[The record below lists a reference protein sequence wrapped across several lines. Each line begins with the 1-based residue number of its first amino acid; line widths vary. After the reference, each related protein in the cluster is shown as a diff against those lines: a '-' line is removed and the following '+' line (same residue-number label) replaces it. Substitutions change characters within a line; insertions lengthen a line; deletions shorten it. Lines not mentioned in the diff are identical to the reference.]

1 MQESALTRWISPG
14 VTRKFVFLN
23 FLLFILALTLT
34 GIAMFAITLVSGVR
48 AYVAGEGLYAKYQ
61 KDAVFYLRRY
71 TLGGNESDYKKFSEA
86 IEIPLADGNARR
98 ALDKPRPDRDNA
110 AQFFGAAQNAPE
122 DVPSLVKLFL
132 RFRHL
137 GFVDAAIKIWAQ
149 ADELTD
155 QLADLGRKSHGRI
168 AGERMSTRERADL
181 IARIDQIN
189 ERLIILENDFS
200 QTLSEGSRWISNAVY
215 KALLLADL
223 VLLIV
228 GFVLSALLGRSV
240 VKEIDGISSAVGR
253 IAQGDLSS
261 RCAVEGSDEFVRLA
275 EGVNQMASSIEHAQ
289 RELKHA
295 RDNAL
300 QASRVKSEFLANM
313 SHEIRTPLNVVLGYT
328 DVLADEVDATDNDD
342 MKEHLDAI
350 RRAGRRLNRTIQG
363 ILDFSKIE
371 ARAFELR
378 PQSVKLATMLERH
391 VEDLRIL
398 AEQKGLRLRCVIED
412 PKATVLFDEYCLS
425 GALTNLLQN
434 AIKFTEQ
441 GSITAKLYRGGDRN
455 LKISVTDTG
464 IGIEPGYLTRIF
476 EPFSQEESGYTRRF
490 EGNGLGLALTR
501 SYLQLNGANISVQ
514 SQKGQGSIFIISFSP
529 ESELR
534 LNAPSVPEPKLA
546 NGNGNGVAPPPAI
559 RRPTILVVEDDP
571 DNQVLI
577 RTILK
582 KNYEVKM
589 ASSADEARK
598 ELGTAGTQIEVILM
612 DWSLKG
618 DEDGVTLTRNLRLDE
633 RWRKTPVVALTAH
646 ASAEDRKLA
655 KATGFDAFLGKPV
668 DRDELFRTLDLLVH

>member
-1 MQESALTRWISPG
+1 MRESALTRWISPG
-14 VTRKFVFLN
+14 ITRKFVFLN
-23 FLLFILALTLT
+23 FLLFALAVTLT
-34 GIAMFAITLVSGVR
+34 VLTIFAITIISGVR

-61 KDAVFYLRRY
+61 KDSVFYLRRY
-71 TLGGNESDYKKFSEA
+71 VQTGHEPDYRRFSDGIQVPLG
-86 IEIPLADGNARR
+86 DGEARR
-98 ALDKPRPDRDNA
+98 ALDRPAPDREDA
-110 AQFFGAAQNAPE
+110 VRSFRVAQNAAD
-122 DVPSLVKLFL
+122 DVPAMVKLFL

-137 GFVDAAIKIWAQ
+137 SFVDAAIRIWGE
-149 ADELTD
+149 ADKLTD
-155 QLADLGRKSHGRI
+155 QLSDLGRRAHERVTSGSISPRERDDFIGRI
-168 AGERMSTRERADL
+168 DDL
-181 IARIDQIN
+181 N
-189 ERLIILENDFS
+189 ERLIVLENNFS
-200 QTLSEGSRWISNAVY
+200 RTLSEGSRWISGVVF

-223 VLLIV
+223 VLLVV
-228 GFVLSALLGRSV
+228 GFAASTMLGRSV
-240 VKEIDGISSAVGR
+240 VNEIGEISAAVGR
-253 IAQGDLSS
+253 IAQGDLST
-261 RCAVEGSDEFVRLA
+261 RCTVEGSDEFVHLA
-275 EGVNQMASSIEHAQ
+275 EGVNQMASSIENAQ
-289 RELKHA
+289 RELKLA

-328 DVLADEVDATDNDD
+328 DVLADEIDAQENEE

-378 PQSVKLATMLERH
+378 PQSVKLGTMLERH
-391 VEDLRIL
+391 VDDIRIL
-398 AEQKGLRLRCVIED
+398 AEQKNLRLRCVIED

-434 AIKFTEQ
+434 AIKFTEE
-441 GSITAKLYRGGDRN
+441 GSVTAKLYRGSDRN
-455 LKISVTDTG
+455 LKISVIDTG
-464 IGIEPGYLTRIF
+464 IGIEPGYLARIF

-501 SYLQLNGANISVQ
+501 SYLQLNSATISVQ
-514 SQKGQGSIFIISFSP
+514 SQKGQGSTFTISFPP

-534 LNAPSVPEPKLA
+534 LTAPNPVEHEMAAHEMPR
-546 NGNGNGVAPPPAI
+546 PAAA
-559 RRPTILVVEDDP
+559 RRPCILVVEDDP

-582 KNYEVKM
+582 KTYDVRL
-589 ASSADEARK
+589 ASSADEARR
-598 ELGTAGTQIEVILM
+598 ELGAGDGPPIELILM

-618 DEDGVTLTRNLRLDE
+618 EEDGVTLTRNLRMDE
-633 RWRKTPVVALTAH
+633 RYKKTPVVALTAH

>member
-1 MQESALTRWISPG
+1 MC
-14 VTRKFVFLN
+14 LN

-34 GIAMFAITLVSGVR
+34 ALTMFAITIVSGVR

-61 KDAVFYLRRY
+61 KDSVFYLRRY
-71 TLGGNESDYKKFSEA
+71 IQTAAESDYKKFSEA
-86 IEIPLADGNARR
+86 ILVPLGDGNARR
-98 ALDKPRPDRDNA
+98 ALDKRSPDRPNA
-110 AQFFGAAQNAPE
+110 ARFFRAGQNSPD

-137 GFVDAAIKIWAQ
+137 SFMNVAIRIWGQ

-155 QLADLGRKSHGRI
+155 QLADLGRKAHAKI
-168 AGERMSTRERADL
+168 AGDRITPRERSDL
-181 IARIDQIN
+181 IARVDLLN
-189 ERLIILENDFS
+189 ERLIVLENDFS
-200 QTLSEGSRWISNAVY
+200 QILGEGSRWVSHVVLEVLLVADLI
-215 KALLLADL
+215 LLLA
-223 VLLIV
+223 
-228 GFVLSALLGRSV
+228 GFVLSMLLGRSV
-240 VKEIDGISSAVGR
+240 VGEIDEISFAVR
-253 IAQGDLSS
+253 KIAQGDFSA
-261 RCAVEGSDEFVRLA
+261 RCAVKGSEEFVHLA
-275 EGVNQMASSIEHAQ
+275 EGVNQMASSIEHSQ

-328 DVLADEVDATDNDD
+328 DVLADEIDAQDNED

-378 PQSVKLATMLERH
+378 PQSVKLSTMLERH
-391 VEDLRIL
+391 VEDIRIL
-398 AEQKGLRLRCVIED
+398 AEQKNLRLRCVVED

-434 AIKFTEQ
+434 AIKFTQE
-441 GSITAKLYRGGDRN
+441 GSVTARLYRGLDRN

-464 IGIEPGYLTRIF
+464 IGIEPGYLARIF

-501 SYLQLNGANISVQ
+501 SYLQLNGAHISVQ
-514 SQKGQGSIFIISFSP
+514 SQKGQGSQFIISFAP

-534 LNAPSVPEPKLA
+534 LTSPNGVEAKA
-546 NGNGNGVAPPPAI
+546 ATNGNGIAPTPAI
-559 RRPTILVVEDDP
+559 RRPCILVVEDDP

-582 KNYEVKM
+582 KNYDVKL
-589 ASSADEARK
+589 ASSADEARR
-598 ELGTAGTQIEVILM
+598 ELDAAGKQIEAILM

-633 RWRKTPVVALTAH
+633 RYRKTPVVALTAH

>member
-1 MQESALTRWISPG
+1 MQGSALTRWISAG
-14 VTRKFVFLN
+14 ITRKFVFLN

-34 GIAMFAITLVSGVR
+34 GLTIFAITIVSGVR

-71 TLGGNESDYKKFSEA
+71 VQTADEPDYKKFSEA
-86 IEIPLADGNARR
+86 ILVPLGDGNARR
-98 ALDKPRPDRDNA
+98 ALDKHSPDRSNA
-110 AQFFGAAQNAPE
+110 ARFFQAGQNAPD

-137 GFVDAAIKIWAQ
+137 SFMDVAIRIWGQ

-155 QLADLGRKSHGRI
+155 QLADLGRKAHTKLANDRI
-168 AGERMSTRERADL
+168 SPRERAEL
-181 IARIDQIN
+181 IGRIDLLN
-189 ERLIILENDFS
+189 ERLIVLENNFS
-200 QTLSEGSRWISNAVY
+200 QTLGEGSRWVSRVIF

-223 VLLIV
+223 ILLLAGI
-228 GFVLSALLGRSV
+228 VLSMLLGRSV
-240 VKEIDGISSAVGR
+240 VKEIDGISSAVRR
-253 IAQGDLSS
+253 IAQGDLST
-261 RCAVEGSDEFVRLA
+261 RCTVEGSEEFVHLA
-275 EGVNQMASSIEHAQ
+275 EGVNQMASSIEHSQ

-328 DVLADEVDATDNDD
+328 DVLADEIDAQDNED

-378 PQSVKLATMLERH
+378 PQSVKLATVLERH
-391 VEDLRIL
+391 VEDIRIL
-398 AEQKGLRLRCVIED
+398 AEQKNLRIRCVIDD

-434 AIKFTEQ
+434 AIKFTQE
-441 GSITAKLYRGGDRN
+441 GSVTAKLYRGPDRN
-455 LKISVTDTG
+455 LKISVIDTG
-464 IGIEPGYLTRIF
+464 IGIEPGYLMRIF

-501 SYLQLNGANISVQ
+501 SYLQLNGAAITVQ
-514 SQKGQGSIFIISFSP
+514 SQKGQGSQFTVTFAP

-534 LNAPSVPEPKLA
+534 LTPNVPEPKA
-546 NGNGNGVAPPPAI
+546 TNGTAVPAPTI
-559 RRPTILVVEDDP
+559 RRPCILVVEDDP

-582 KNYEVKM
+582 KNYEVKL

-598 ELGTAGTQIEVILM
+598 ELDLSGKQIELILM

-633 RWRKTPVVALTAH
+633 RYRKTPVVALTAH

>member
-1 MQESALTRWISPG
+1 
-14 VTRKFVFLN
+14 VFLN

-34 GIAMFAITLVSGVR
+34 ALTMFALTIVSGVR

-71 TLGGNESDYKKFSEA
+71 IQTAEESDYKKFSEA
-86 IEIPLADGNARR
+86 ILVPLGDGNARR
-98 ALDKPRPDRDNA
+98 ALEKRSPDRDNA
-110 AQFFGAAQNAPE
+110 ARFFRAGQNSPD
-122 DVPSLVKLFL
+122 DVPALVKLFL

-137 GFVDAAIKIWAQ
+137 SFMNAAIQIWGQ

-155 QLADLGRKSHGRI
+155 QLADLGRKAHAKI
-168 AGERMSTRERADL
+168 AGDRVTPRERADL
-181 IARIDQIN
+181 IAHIDLLN
-189 ERLIILENDFS
+189 ERLIVLENNFS
-200 QTLSEGSRWISNAVY
+200 LILGEGSRWVSHVVL
-215 KALLLADL
+215 KALLATDLILLLA
-223 VLLIV
+223 
-228 GFVLSALLGRSV
+228 GFALSMLLGRSV
-240 VKEIDGISSAVGR
+240 VGEIDEISSAVR
-253 IAQGDLSS
+253 KIAQGDFSA
-261 RCAVEGSDEFVRLA
+261 RCKVEGSEEFVNLA
-275 EGVNQMASSIEHAQ
+275 GGVNQMASSIEHSQ

-328 DVLADEVDATDNDD
+328 DVLADEIDAQDNED

-378 PQSVKLATMLERH
+378 PQSVKLSNMLERH
-391 VEDLRIL
+391 VEDMRIL
-398 AEQKGLRLRCVIED
+398 AEQKNLRLRCVVED

-434 AIKFTEQ
+434 AIKFTQE
-441 GSITAKLYRGGDRN
+441 GSVTARLYRGVDRN
-455 LKISVTDTG
+455 LKLSVTDTG
-464 IGIEPGYLTRIF
+464 IGIEPGYLARIF

-514 SQKGQGSIFIISFSP
+514 SQKGQGSQFTISFAP

-534 LNAPSVPEPKLA
+534 LTSPNGAEPKA
-546 NGNGNGVAPPPAI
+546 AVNGNGAVPAPGI
-559 RRPTILVVEDDP
+559 RRPCILVVEDDP

-582 KNYEVKM
+582 KNYEVKL

-598 ELGTAGTQIEVILM
+598 ELDTAGKHIELILM

-633 RWRKTPVVALTAH
+633 RYRKTPVVALTAH

>member
-1 MQESALTRWISPG
+1 MQESVLTRWISPG
-14 VTRKFVFLN
+14 ITRKFVFLN
-23 FLLFILALTLT
+23 FLLFILALALT
-34 GIAMFAITLVSGVR
+34 GFTIFAITIVSGVR

-71 TLGGNESDYKKFSEA
+71 VQTANEQDYKKFSDA
-86 IEIPLADGNARR
+86 IVIPLADGNARR
-98 ALDKPRPDRDNA
+98 ALDKPRPDQDNA
-110 AQFFGAAQNAPE
+110 ARFFRAGRNSPD
-122 DVPSLVKLFL
+122 DVPSLVKLFM
-132 RFRHL
+132 RFRNL
-137 GFVDAAIKIWAQ
+137 GFVDAAVKIWGQ

-155 QLADLGRKSHGRI
+155 QLADLGRKSHSKVASDRLT
-168 AGERMSTRERADL
+168 ARDRADL
-181 IARIDQIN
+181 LARIDQIN
-189 ERLIILENDFS
+189 ERLIVLENDFS
-200 QTLSEGSRWISNAVY
+200 QTLSDGSRWISNTVY
-215 KALLLADL
+215 KALLLSDVA
-223 VLLIV
+223 LLLA
-228 GFVLSALLGRSV
+228 GFVLSMLLGRSV
-240 VKEIDGISSAVGR
+240 VKEIDEISSAVGR
-253 IAQGDLSS
+253 IAQGDLST

-328 DVLADEVDATDNDD
+328 DVLADEVDASDNED

-378 PQSVKLATMLERH
+378 PQSVKLSSMLERH

-398 AEQKGLRLRCVIED
+398 AEQKGLRVRCVIED
-412 PKATVLFDEYCLS
+412 AKATVLFDEYCLS

-441 GSITAKLYRGGDRN
+441 GSVTAKLYRGADRN

-501 SYLQLNGANISVQ
+501 SYLQLNGASITVQ
-514 SQKGQGSIFIISFSP
+514 SQKGQGSIFTITFSP

-534 LNAPSVPEPKLA
+534 LTTPTLPEPKTT
-546 NGNGNGVAPPPAI
+546 NGNGVVQPPAI

-582 KNYEVKM
+582 KNYEVRM

-598 ELGTAGTQIEVILM
+598 ELTSGSQIELILM

-618 DEDGVTLTRNLRLDE
+618 EEDGVTLTRNLRLDE

-646 ASAEDRKLA
+646 ASAEDKKLA

>member
-14 VTRKFVFLN
+14 ITRKFVFLN
-23 FLLFILALTLT
+23 FLLFILAMTLT
-34 GIAMFAITLVSGVR
+34 AFTMFAITIVSGVR

-71 TLGGNESDYKKFSEA
+71 VQTANEADYKKFSDD
-86 IEIPLADGNARR
+86 IVVPLADGNARR
-98 ALDKPRPDRDNA
+98 ALDKARPDSDNA
-110 AQFFGAAQNAPE
+110 ARFFRAGQNSAD
-122 DVPSLVKLFL
+122 DVPSLVRLFL
-132 RFRHL
+132 RFRHF
-137 GFVDAAIKIWAQ
+137 GFVDAAIHIWGQ

-155 QLADLGRKSHGRI
+155 QLADLGRKSHAKI
-168 AGERMSTRERADL
+168 AGERITSRERADL
-181 IARIDQIN
+181 LAHVDQLN
-189 ERLIILENDFS
+189 ERLIVLENNFS
-200 QTLSEGSRWISNAVY
+200 QTLSDGSRWISSTIY
-215 KALLLADL
+215 KALLVADL

-228 GFVLSALLGRSV
+228 GFALSMLLGRSV
-240 VKEIDGISSAVGR
+240 VKEIDEISSAVGR
-253 IAQGDLSS
+253 IAQGDLST

-275 EGVNQMASSIEHAQ
+275 AGVNQMASSIEHAQ

-328 DVLADEVDATDNDD
+328 DVLADEVDAQDNED

-378 PQSVKLATMLERH
+378 PQSVKLSTMLERH
-391 VEDLRIL
+391 VEDIRIL
-398 AEQKGLRLRCVIED
+398 AEQKNLRIRCVIED
-412 PKATVLFDEYCLS
+412 PKATVLFDEYCIS

-441 GSITAKLYRGGDRN
+441 GSVTANLYRGADRN

-514 SQKGQGSIFIISFSP
+514 SQKGQGSVFTITFSP

-534 LNAPSVPEPKLA
+534 LTAPNPTEAKTT
-546 NGNGNGVAPPPAI
+546 NGNGVAQPPAI

-582 KNYEVKM
+582 KHYEVKM

-598 ELGTAGTQIEVILM
+598 ELSNGTQIELILM

>member
-1 MQESALTRWISPG
+1 MY
-14 VTRKFVFLN
+14 LN
-23 FLLFILALTLT
+23 FLLFILAVTLT
-34 GIAMFAITLVSGVR
+34 ILTMFTVTIISGVR

-71 TLGGNESDYKKFSEA
+71 VQAANELDYQRFSDAILVPLG
-86 IEIPLADGNARR
+86 DGNARR
-98 ALDKPRPDRDNA
+98 ALDKPSPDRDNA
-110 AQFFGAAQNAPE
+110 ARFFRDGQNSPADAP
-122 DVPSLVKLFL
+122 SMVKLFL

-137 GFVDAAIKIWAQ
+137 SFMAAAIHIWKD
-149 ADELTD
+149 ADALTD
-155 QLADLGRKSHGRI
+155 QLADLGRKAHEQVATGRLS
-168 AGERMSTRERADL
+168 AEERADL
-181 IARIDQIN
+181 IRRIDDLN
-189 ERLIILENDFS
+189 ERLIVLENNFS
-200 QTLSEGSRWISNAVY
+200 QTLGEGSRWISGIVF

-223 VLLIV
+223 VLLVV
-228 GFVLSALLGRSV
+228 GFVASTILGRSV

-261 RCAVEGSDEFVRLA
+261 RCAVEGGSDEFVRLA
-275 EGVNQMASSIEHAQ
+275 AGVNQMASSIEHAQ

-328 DVLADEVDATDNDD
+328 DVLADEVDAQENED

-378 PQSVKLATMLERH
+378 PQTVKLATMLERH
-391 VEDLRIL
+391 VDDIRIL
-398 AEQKGLRLRCVIED
+398 AEQKNLRLRCVIDEL
-412 PKATVLFDEYCLS
+412 KATVLFDEYCLS

-434 AIKFTEQ
+434 AIKFTEE
-441 GSITAKLYRGGDRN
+441 GLVTAKLYRGSDRA
-455 LKISVTDTG
+455 LKLSVTDTG
-464 IGIEPGYLTRIF
+464 IGIEPAYLARIF

-501 SYLQLNGANISVQ
+501 SYLHLNSATISVQ
-514 SQKGQGSIFIISFSP
+514 SQKGQGSTFTITFSP

-534 LNAPSVPEPKLA
+534 LTAPDPSDPKPT
-546 NGNGNGVAPPPAI
+546 NGTATSPTG
-559 RRPTILVVEDDP
+559 RRPCILVVEDDP
-571 DNQVLI
+571 DNQILI

-582 KNYEVKM
+582 KSYDVRL
-589 ASSADEARK
+589 ASSADEARR
-598 ELGTAGTQIEVILM
+598 ELEAPDHQIELILM

-618 DEDGVTLTRNLRLDE
+618 EEDGVTLTRNLRLDE
-633 RWRKTPVVALTAH
+633 RYRKTPVVALTAH
-646 ASAEDRKLA
+646 ASPEDRKLA